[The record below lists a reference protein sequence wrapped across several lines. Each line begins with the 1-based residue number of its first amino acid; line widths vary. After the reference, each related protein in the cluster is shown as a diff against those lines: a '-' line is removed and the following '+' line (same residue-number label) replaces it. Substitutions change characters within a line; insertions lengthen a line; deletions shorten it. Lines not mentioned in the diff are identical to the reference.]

1 MSLWLENQF
10 KCEVYPVFIYFFF
23 FCLILDGEKK
33 AKKRSY
39 EEIQTDEDY
48 ASQSSPP
55 EPPQVLTS
63 ANTDN
68 RILEF
73 LSVSFNILV
82 RQKR

>member
-1 MSLWLENQF
+1 MSLWLEKQF
-10 KCEVYPVFIYFFF
+10 KCKAYPLFIYFS
-23 FCLILDGEKK
+23 CLILDGEKK

-63 ANTDN
+63 SNTFN
-68 RILEF
+68 RI
-73 LSVSFNILV
+73 VW
-82 RQKR
+82 